1 MNELSFAELV
11 ERVIAAEKPILLTH
25 TRPDGDTVGS
35 CAALASIFDAMGRSP
50 IVVSPDPIPRRL
62 SFLSGGKWFA
72 PVKEYPSDSTVIAV
86 DVASPQQLGD
96 LQSVFSGALAP
107 SFMIDHHE
115 RGVAFAPRY
124 LRSDASAVGEIVYD
138 LALALVEKG
147 VLKSVPPFAVNAIFA
162 SVSSDSGCFKYSN
175 VTPRTHRIA
184 ASLIELGADAPEINR
199 LLFDVK
205 TEEILRAEGYVA
217 SHVSTTPDKK
227 IAWVLVTDAIRD
239 EMGLLDE
246 HFETAIDVVR
256 SLEGVEIAMTVK
268 ESPDG
273 KFKVSLRSTG
283 LDVAKIAATLGGGG
297 HARAAGCSLSTETA
311 EEAARIAVDAV
322 KAEMCR

>member
-1 MNELSFAELV
+1 MSDLSFSELV
-11 ERVIAAEKPILLTH
+11 ERVIGAKNPILLTH

-35 CAALASIFDAMGRSP
+35 CAALASLFDAMGQTP
-50 IVVSPDPIPRRL
+50 TVVSPDPIPRRL
-62 SFLSGGKWFA
+62 AFLCGGKWFA
-72 PVKEYPSDSTVIAV
+72 PVRDYPADATVIAV

-96 LQSVFSGALAP
+96 LQSVFVGSLAP

-115 RGVAFAPRY
+115 RGVAFCPRY
-124 LRSDASAVGEIVYD
+124 LCADASAVGEIVYD
-138 LALALVEKG
+138 LAVELVARG
-147 VLKSVPPFAVNAIFA
+147 TLPAIPPAAVNAIFA

-184 ASLIELGADAPEINR
+184 AALIELGAEAAEINR

-205 TEEILRAEGYVA
+205 SAEVLRAEGYVA
-217 SHVSTTPDKK
+217 SHVLSTPDGK

-239 EMGLLDE
+239 ELGLLDE

-283 LDVAKIAATLGGGG
+283 LDVARVAATLGGGG
-297 HARAAGCSLSTETA
+297 HVRAAGWSLSAPSAADAA
-311 EEAARIAVDAV
+311 EVAV
-322 KAEMCR
+322 KAVLRAQGN

>member
-1 MNELSFAELV
+1 MNELSFTELV
-11 ERVIAAEKPILLTH
+11 ERVIAAENPILLTH

-35 CAALASIFDAMGRSP
+35 CAALASIFEAMGRRP
-50 IVVSPDPIPRRL
+50 IVVSPDVIPRRL
-62 SFLSGGKWFA
+62 SFLTGGSWFA
-72 PVKEYPSDSTVIAV
+72 PVKDYPAGATVIAV
-86 DVASPQQLGD
+86 DVASPQQLGA
-96 LQSVFSGALAP
+96 LQTVFSGVLAP

-115 RGVAFAPRY
+115 RGVAFAPRH
-124 LRSDASAVGEIVYD
+124 LRADASAVGEIVYD
-138 LALALVEKG
+138 VALALVERG
-147 VLKSVPPFAVNAIFA
+147 ALSAIPPFAVNAIFA

-217 SHVSTTPDKK
+217 SHVLTTPDKK

-239 EMGLLDE
+239 ELGLLDE

-297 HARAAGCSLSTETA
+297 HARAAGCSLSVKTA
-311 EEAARIAVDAV
+311 EEAARISVDAV
-322 KAEMCR
+322 KAEMYK

>member
-1 MNELSFAELV
+1 MNELSFSELIDL
-11 ERVIAAEKPILLTH
+11 VIAAEKPVLLTH

-35 CAALASIFDAMGRSP
+35 CAALASLFDAMGRDP
-50 IVVSPDPIPRRL
+50 IVVSPDVIPRRL
-62 SFLSGGKWFA
+62 SFLSGGRWFS
-72 PVKEYPSDSTVIAV
+72 PVKEYPAGAAVIAV
-86 DVASPQQLGD
+86 DVASPQQLGG
-96 LQSVFSGALAP
+96 LQTVFSGDLAP

-138 LALALVEKG
+138 IAVELVERG
-147 VLKSVPPFAVNAIFA
+147 VLKSIPPFAVNAIFA

-239 EMGLLDE
+239 ELGLLDE

-256 SLEGVEIAMTVK
+256 SLEGVEIALAIK

-311 EEAARIAVDAV
+311 EEAATITVRALQ
-322 KAEMCR
+322 KEMG